1 MENKEKFLTQ
11 HIIKDMSE
19 GVIVINF
26 DGTIVLLNRAAEQI
40 LGMTQDE
47 LKDKTIAEIIS
58 AGDEK
63 DELFELV
70 FEAVYSRTKITK
82 TIPYFCNDEMKYL
95 KITTDFMTGDSEKI
109 GVIAQITDITETTM
123 LFLSNKQ
130 LANQITNLMHS
141 FVEVMV
147 TAIEEKSPYNA
158 NHTKNMVGYAE
169 RYLNWLAEKGTLTD
183 HTSAETAPLL
193 MSIWLHDIGKLLVPP
208 EIMDK
213 PTRLASAG
221 KDILHRIETAV
232 LMLRLKALT
241 EPESSAECGKRQE
254 MLLKAK
260 DLIFK
265 ANTTGIL
272 DEETIGKL
280 KEAAGI
286 ECMTADGNK
295 VPLLNDEELEA
306 ITVVSGTLTPAER
319 HIVES
324 HVSLTAKLLSK
335 MEFTGD
341 YKPVPLWAGGHHE
354 LMDGSGYP
362 DHIKADMIP
371 WETRLLTIIDI
382 YDALTAEDR
391 PYKPPMAPEKAF
403 AILEDMAEHGKI
415 DKDIFE
421 SFRESNAWLRS

>member
-147 TAIEEKSPYNA
+147 TAIEE
-158 NHTKNMVGYAE
+158 
-169 RYLNWLAEKGTLTD
+169 
-183 HTSAETAPLL
+183 
-193 MSIWLHDIGKLLVPP
+193 
-208 EIMDK
+208 
-213 PTRLASAG
+213 
-221 KDILHRIETAV
+221 
-232 LMLRLKALT
+232 
-241 EPESSAECGKRQE
+241 
-254 MLLKAK
+254 
-260 DLIFK
+260 
-265 ANTTGIL
+265 
-272 DEETIGKL
+272 
-280 KEAAGI
+280 
-286 ECMTADGNK
+286 
-295 VPLLNDEELEA
+295 
-306 ITVVSGTLTPAER
+306 
-319 HIVES
+319 
-324 HVSLTAKLLSK
+324 
-335 MEFTGD
+335 
-341 YKPVPLWAGGHHE
+341 
-354 LMDGSGYP
+354 
-362 DHIKADMIP
+362 
-371 WETRLLTIIDI
+371 
-382 YDALTAEDR
+382 
-391 PYKPPMAPEKAF
+391 
-403 AILEDMAEHGKI
+403 
-415 DKDIFE
+415 
-421 SFRESNAWLRS
+421 